1 MDENSYGNC
10 RDEELLLLFRMG
22 DPKARD
28 ELSVRYFRYRKS
40 HLRRACPEYSDVLD
54 DIAFNEVF
62 FRAYLSA
69 ERSFQLGNGRFFAFL
84 ELILGREVRREARKV
99 FAARAEMPITSLDAT
114 KDGEQGYFLHDIIP
128 NGETMSDP
136 RAFLSFAEALGE
148 LGKLPKGMKK
158 ESVDIVRM
166 LFDGYSLSEASERF
180 GIKPANAKMMAYRF
194 RKWARKT
201 MESLNAD
208 PPTLRLL
215 AAAEAE

>member
-1 MDENSYGNC
+1 MDENCYGDC

-28 ELSVRYFRYRKS
+28 ELSVRFFRYRKS
-40 HLRRACPEYSDVLD
+40 HLRRACPEYYDVLD
-54 DIAFNEVF
+54 DITFNEVF

-84 ELILGREVRREARKV
+84 ELILGREVRREVRKV

-114 KDGEQGYFLHDIIP
+114 REGEHGYFLHDIIP
-128 NGETMSDP
+128 SGETMSDP
-136 RAFLSFAEALGE
+136 KAFLCFAETLSE

-158 ESVDIVRM
+158 ESVSIVRM

-201 MESLNAD
+201 MESLNAE

-215 AAAEAE
+215 AAGEAE

>member
-1 MDENSYGNC
+1 MDENSYGDC

-40 HLRRACPEYSDVLD
+40 HLRRACPEYYDVLD

-62 FRAYLSA
+62 FRCYLSA
-69 ERSFQLGNGRFFAFL
+69 ERSFQLGNGRFFAFF

-99 FAARAEMPITSLDAT
+99 FASRAEMAITSLDAT
-114 KDGEQGYFLHDIIP
+114 RDGEQGYFLHDIIP

-136 RAFLSFAEALGE
+136 RAFLSFAEALSE

-158 ESVDIVRM
+158 ESVGIVRM
-166 LFDGYSLSEASERF
+166 LFDGYSLSEASKRL
-180 GIKPANAKMMAYRF
+180 GIKQSNAKMMAYRF
-194 RKWARKT
+194 RKWAKKT
-201 MESLNAD
+201 MESLYGE
-208 PPTLRLL
+208 PKSLRLL
-215 AAAEAE
+215 AAAEGE